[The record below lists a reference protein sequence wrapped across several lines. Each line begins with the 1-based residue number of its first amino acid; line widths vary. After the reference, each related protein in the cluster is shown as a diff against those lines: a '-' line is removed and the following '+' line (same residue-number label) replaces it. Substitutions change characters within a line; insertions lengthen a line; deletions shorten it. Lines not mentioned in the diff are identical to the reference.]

1 MGSRKYSKEY
11 MESLQHKSEP
21 PPSTMA
27 EKIDT
32 YNRVLVS
39 YVFLESVL
47 PEPFDQVQQV
57 YPTFSE
63 RVERERSSSTKKRK
77 SKKDLNKNVRERID
91 RISEKAAGQLDTV
104 KKVKSQ
110 LENIRR
116 ELGFEDEVGPYLW
129 KLTHCIAETE
139 RVINNL
145 LSVLNSRGYVEASY
159 INKQN

>member
-32 YNRVLVS
+32 YNRVLTS
-39 YVFLESVL
+39 YVFLERAL
-47 PEPFDQVQQV
+47 LEPFDQDQPV

-63 RVERERSSSTKKRK
+63 RDSSSTKKRIP
-77 SKKDLNKNVRERID
+77 KKELSIRNGRI
-91 RISEKAAGQLDTV
+91 IEKALGQLDTV

-110 LENIRR
+110 LENVRR
-116 ELGFEDEVGPYLW
+116 ELGLEDEVGPYLW
-129 KLTHCIAETE
+129 KLTQCIAETE
-139 RVINNL
+139 RVINNI
-145 LSVLNSRGYVEASY
+145 LSALKNQGYVEASY
-159 INKQN
+159 INNKQN